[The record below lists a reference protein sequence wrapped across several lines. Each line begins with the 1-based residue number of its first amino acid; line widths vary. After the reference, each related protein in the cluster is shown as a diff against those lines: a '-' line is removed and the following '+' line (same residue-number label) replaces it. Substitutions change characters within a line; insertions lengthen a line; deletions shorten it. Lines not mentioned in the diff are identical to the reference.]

1 MDSLIVKTN
10 NVMTNK
16 PIQIDIVS
24 DVACPWCYIGKKH
37 LEKALTGMEGQ
48 NFQVTWH
55 PFQLDPT
62 IPQEGLPREEYFAN
76 KFGSAERIQQMHERV
91 EGVGAK
97 AGIQFEFEKMPK
109 VINTIPLHKI
119 LHIAREEGSQNDLE
133 EKLFKAYFTDGID
146 FSNQENIVAFMEGFG
161 WSREKTEG
169 ILADEQISYWVTQEI
184 KHFQNLGVSGV
195 PFFILNNKYGLSGAQ
210 PTEVFLDALA
220 KVVEEMEPVEVT
232 GDACEIGGENC

>member
-1 MDSLIVKTN
+1 
-10 NVMTNK
+10 MTNK

-37 LEKALTGMEGQ
+37 LEKALAGIDNQSFEI
-48 NFQVTWH
+48 TWH

-62 IPQEGLPREEYFAN
+62 IPKEGLPREEYFTN
-76 KFGSAERIQQMHERV
+76 KFGSSERIQQMHERV
-91 EGVGAK
+91 ESVGAK

-119 LHIAREEGSQNDLE
+119 LHVAREEGTQNDLE
-133 EKLFKAYFTDGID
+133 EKIFKAYFTDGID
-146 FSNQENIVAFMEGFG
+146 FSDKENIVAFMADFG
-161 WSREKTEG
+161 WAREKTEG
-169 ILADEQISYWVTQEI
+169 ILANEQIRYSVTQEI
-184 KHFQNLGVSGV
+184 KHFQSLGVSGV

-210 PTEVFLDALA
+210 PAEVFQEALA
-220 KVVEEMEPVEVT
+220 KVAEEMKPVEVT

>member
-1 MDSLIVKTN
+1 
-10 NVMTNK
+10 MTNK

-37 LEKALTGMEGQ
+37 LEKALEGFENQ
-48 NFQVTWH
+48 EFNITWH

-62 IPQEGLPREEYFAN
+62 IPAEGLAREEYFIN
-76 KFGSAERIQQMHERV
+76 RFGSAERIQQMHERV
-91 EGVGAK
+91 EGVGQK

-119 LHIAREEGSQNDLE
+119 LHIAREEGTQNELE
-133 EKLFKAYFTDGID
+133 GRLFKAYFTDGID
-146 FSNQENIVAFMEGFG
+146 FSDKENIIAFMEDFG
-161 WSREKTEG
+161 WSSEKTEG
-169 ILADEQISYWVTQEI
+169 ILADDQISYWVTQEI

-210 PTEVFLDALA
+210 PTEVFKDAIEKLA
-220 KVVEEMEPVEVT
+220 EEMKPVEVS